1 MRGIDIKQAAE
12 NYVDEAIDDD
22 EALTAINRA
31 LVLIGDRAH
40 RYESVVLSVD
50 QAGAWLSLP
59 GELTSVREV
68 VDAEG
73 RPYEGYRVRGNRIS
87 FADTGR
93 YTVHYRR
100 LPTRMAGI
108 LETPDIHPA
117 YHEALVTY
125 VAAWWKLKDD
135 DESPDGLR
143 LMQEFEKQ
151 ILRADIALSRD
162 RGPKQWRVIRH
173 A

>member
-1 MRGIDIKQAAE
+1 MTGIQIKQAAE
-12 NYVDEAIDDD
+12 NYCDEAIEDD

-31 LVLIGDRAH
+31 LIIIGDRAH
-40 RYESVVLSVD
+40 RYDSIRITAD
-50 QAGAWLSLP
+50 QPGAWLALP

-68 VDAEG
+68 VDADG
-73 RPYEGYRVRGNRIS
+73 QPYDGYRVRGNAIS
-87 FADTGR
+87 FADAGI
-93 YTVHYRR
+93 YTVYYRR
-100 LPTRMAGI
+100 LPSRMSGI
-108 LETPDIHPA
+108 QETPDIPTV

-143 LMQEFEKQ
+143 LMQEFQQQ
-151 ILRADIALSRD
+151 IMRADITLSRS
-162 RGPKQWRVIRH
+162 RGPKQWTVIRH